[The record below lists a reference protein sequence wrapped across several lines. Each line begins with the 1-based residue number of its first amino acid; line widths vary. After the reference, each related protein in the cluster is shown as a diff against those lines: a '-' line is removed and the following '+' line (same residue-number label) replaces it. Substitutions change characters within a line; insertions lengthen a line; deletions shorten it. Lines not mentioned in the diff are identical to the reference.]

1 MKKLLN
7 IILKN
12 IGSLVVFVLFL
23 SANTTSGWI
32 AHQPKIPEEVKNLK
46 ITIKFS
52 DSFFDSLSL
61 KIKWL
66 YLYY

>member
-23 SANTTSGWI
+23 SAGWI
-32 AHQPKIPEEVKNLK
+32 AHQPKIPDEVS
-46 ITIKFS
+46 KF
-52 DSFFDSLSL
+52 
-61 KIKWL
+61 KMKK
-66 YLYY
+66 

>member
-23 SANTTSGWI
+23 SANTTSAWM
-32 AHQPKIPEEVKNLK
+32 ANQPKTPEG
-46 ITIKFS
+46 IKKFKK
-52 DSFFDSLSL
+52 LR
-61 KIKWL
+61 
-66 YLYY
+66 

>member
-7 IILKN
+7 IILKI

-32 AHQPKIPEEVKNLK
+32 AHQPKIPDEVS
-46 ITIKFS
+46 KF
-52 DSFFDSLSL
+52 
-61 KIKWL
+61 KMKK
-66 YLYY
+66 

>member
-32 AHQPKIPEEVKNLK
+32 DHQHKIPDEVS
-46 ITIKFS
+46 KF
-52 DSFFDSLSL
+52 
-61 KIKWL
+61 KMKK
-66 YLYY
+66 